1 MAYRNTWFGS
11 SKVYIINSVGQLLD
25 PWKRASNS
33 TFQLACDKGVFSAH
47 VSFLQSLN
55 EHCPN
60 GGRNAMVLATTS
72 ETEFDLRFADDI
84 LIFAKSCEEIGQVLD
99 MLMDALRQICPV
111 LNAGKTKKKINDAEP
126 TSSKI
131 CIAWR
136 DNFRDFGTRPCTQV
150 VGLYDKH
157 PHGWQPRT

>member
-1 MAYRNTWFGS
+1 M
-11 SKVYIINSVGQLLD
+11 GQLLD

-84 LIFAKSCEEIGQVLD
+84 LIFAKSYEEIGQVLD

-111 LNAGKTKKKINDAEP
+111 LNAGKTKKN
-126 TSSKI
+126 
-131 CIAWR
+131 
-136 DNFRDFGTRPCTQV
+136 
-150 VGLYDKH
+150 
-157 PHGWQPRT
+157 